1 MRSLLLA
8 LLAVVAL
15 LLVAAPAD
23 GKTGVRAR
31 LSATLPVAPAPGES
45 ITVTWTLGYR
55 DEQRRWRPGF
65 DACGVFVRLASAA
78 GGPPTV
84 GFDSGGTCRAH
95 TGGEYAATVNVP
107 EGGIGGIKIGLRGT
121 TDVFFP
127 LENDPLAAARG
138 PIESRAK
145 AAAPTSSPIP
155 LVPGLT
161 LASLV
166 ALAVGAATLKSRR
179 GRRTLPPGGLTLAV
193 AQHRQQRVAAAV
205 PQREN
210 HAQAVLAHALEAAG
224 AEQVELA
231 GGQGGAA
238 G

>member
-8 LLAVVAL
+8 LLAGLAL

-31 LSATLPVAPAPGES
+31 LSATLPIAAAPGES

-55 DEQRRWRPGF
+55 DEQQRWRPGF

-78 GGPPTV
+78 GGRATV
-84 GFDSGGTCRAH
+84 GFDSGGACRAH
-95 TGGEYAATVNVP
+95 PGGRYAATVKVP

-127 LENDPLAAARG
+127 LENDSSPAARG

-145 AAAPTSSPIP
+145 AASATSSPIP

-166 ALAVGAATLKSRR
+166 ALAVVAAALKSRR
-179 GRRTLPPGGLTLAV
+179 P
-193 AQHRQQRVAAAV
+193 AARYR
-205 PQREN
+205 P
-210 HAQAVLAHALEAAG
+210 AA
-224 AEQVELA
+224 
-231 GGQGGAA
+231 
-238 G
+238 